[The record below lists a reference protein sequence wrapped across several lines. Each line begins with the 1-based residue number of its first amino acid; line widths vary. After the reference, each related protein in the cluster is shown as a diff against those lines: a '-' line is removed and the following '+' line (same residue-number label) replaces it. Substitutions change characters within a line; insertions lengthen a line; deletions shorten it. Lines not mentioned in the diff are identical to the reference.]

1 MTDREPDPQQLPPLP
16 EEVQQAEPSGGGRFS
31 QARKT
36 RDPAATLNTAM
47 MGYIFVNLLFGLPLM
62 IFPGWFFDVVGV
74 NELVAAQMDGL
85 RWVGGAF
92 LAWAVSGIL
101 VLARP
106 GGRAIFVTTGA
117 LQMSFVS
124 LALLYTWSVN
134 EYDWSLWYQIVA
146 SVVAVASA
154 VYLWWARLWA
164 RGVLSGK
171 TD

>member
-1 MTDREPDPQQLPPLP
+1 
-16 EEVQQAEPSGGGRFS
+16 
-31 QARKT
+31 
-36 RDPAATLNTAM
+36 
-47 MGYIFVNLLFGLPLM
+47 
-62 IFPGWFFDVVGV
+62 
-74 NELVAAQMDGL
+74 
-85 RWVGGAF
+85 
-92 LAWAVSGIL
+92 
-101 VLARP
+101 
-106 GGRAIFVTTGA
+106 
-117 LQMSFVS
+117 MSFVS